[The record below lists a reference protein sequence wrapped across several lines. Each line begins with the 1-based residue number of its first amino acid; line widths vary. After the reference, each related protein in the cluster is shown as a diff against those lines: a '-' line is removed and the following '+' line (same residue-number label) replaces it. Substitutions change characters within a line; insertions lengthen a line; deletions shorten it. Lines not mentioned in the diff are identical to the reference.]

1 MDEIM
6 AALSDVEYLYKLRVD
21 YVQALQLEDYVRIE
35 RVIVPEFWERFSKYY
50 EEFAKT
56 WKEVS
61 LLRLPIQVVIDP
73 AKERQTELDWAEH
86 VLKGQIDLVL

>member
-1 MDEIM
+1 MDEL
-6 AALSDVEYLYKLRVD
+6 ANLSDAEYLYKLRVD
-21 YVQALQLEDYVRIE
+21 YIQALQLEDYSRIE
-35 RVIVPEFWERFSKYY
+35 RTIVPEFWERFNKYY

-61 LLRLPIQVVIDP
+61 LMHLPIQVVIDP

-86 VLKGQIDLVL
+86 VLKGQIDIVL

>member
-1 MDEIM
+1 MDEL
-6 AALSDVEYLYKLRVD
+6 AGLSDAEYLYKLRVD
-21 YVQALQLEDYVRIE
+21 YIQALQLEDYSRIE

-50 EEFAKT
+50 EEFART

-86 VLKGQIDLVL
+86 VLKGQIEIVL